1 MASTEIEILDP
12 AATVEKVKRIAAGRA
27 LNRRNFL
34 AAFGMTGV
42 AAGAG
47 LMSGCNATTT
57 SVPVTSASPAETNLL
72 AFALNLEYLEAT
84 FYSFITGGADINLT
98 APANSGVSLVGS
110 GAITGQIA
118 GPVAFTGTNAQQT
131 TDLLNEIYFDEWHHV
146 AFLQSL
152 LGSAVVA
159 RPAINLAAFGA
170 ITATN
175 ALALARLLEDVVV
188 TAYSGAIPSLTTS
201 NATYASQILGVESS
215 HAGAMRL
222 MNIQTGATFIPEG
235 DPLQVIPF
243 DPGTAALAAV
253 GPTNSGG
260 FFPTAGGEGPGM
272 TPGRTTSQV
281 LAIFFGAPNAP
292 AASGALKGG
301 FFPSGVNGT
310 ITAV

>member
-84 FYSFITGGADINLT
+84 FYSFITQGTDLPSNLT
-98 APANSGVSLVGS
+98 AGS
-110 GAITGQIA
+110 GAVTGAPGQLT
-118 GPVAFTGTNAQQT
+118 FTGTNAQQT
-131 TDLLNEIYFDEWHHV
+131 TDLLNEIYFDELNHV
-146 AFLQSL
+146 TFLRNL
-152 LGSAVVA
+152 LGSAAIA

-175 ALALARLLEDVVV
+175 ALSIARLLEDVVV
-188 TAYSGAIPSLTTS
+188 QAYTGAIPSMTTS

-215 HAGAMRL
+215 HAGAIRL
-222 MNIQTGATFIPEG
+222 INIQVGAAYIFVGDGNESIPY
-235 DPLQVIPF
+235 
-243 DPGTAALAAV
+243 DPGTAVLAAA
-253 GPTNSGG
+253 GPTVNGS
-260 FFPTAGGEGPGM
+260 FFPTGAAAEGPGM
-272 TPGRTTSQV
+272 TGARTTSQV
-281 LAIFFGAPNAP
+281 LAVFYGAPGAP

-301 FFPSGVNGT
+301 FFPSGVNGA
-310 ITAV
+310 ITAI

>member
-84 FYSFITGGADINLT
+84 FYSFITQGTDLPSNLT
-98 APANSGVSLVGS
+98 VGS
-110 GAITGQIA
+110 GAVTGAPGQLT
-118 GPVAFTGTNAQQT
+118 FTGTNAQQT
-131 TDLLNEIYFDEWHHV
+131 TDLLNEVYFDELNHV
-146 AFLQSL
+146 TFLRSL
-152 LGSAVVA
+152 LGSAAIA

-175 ALALARLLEDVVV
+175 ALALARLLEDVGV
-188 TAYSGAIPSLTTS
+188 TAYSSVIPKLTTS

-215 HAGAMRL
+215 HAGAIRL
-222 MNIQTGATFIPEG
+222 INIQVGAVYIAAG
-235 DPLQVIPF
+235 DGLDVIPY
-243 DPGTAALAAV
+243 DPGTAALAAA
-253 GPTNSGG
+253 GPFA

-272 TPGRTTSQV
+272 AGARTTSQV
-281 LAIFFGAPNAP
+281 LAVLYGAPGAP
-292 AASGALKGG
+292 SASGALKGG
-301 FFPSGVNGT
+301 FFPSGVNGA

>member
-57 SVPVTSASPAETNLL
+57 SVPVTSASPAETPLL
-72 AFALNLEYLEAT
+72 SFALNLEYLEAT
-84 FYSFITGGADINLT
+84 FYSFITQGTDLPSNLT
-98 APANSGVSLVGS
+98 VGS
-110 GAITGQIA
+110 GAVTGAPGQLT
-118 GPVAFTGTNAQQT
+118 FTGTNAQQT
-131 TDLLNEIYFDEWHHV
+131 TDLLNEIYFDELNHV
-146 AFLQSL
+146 TFLRSL
-152 LGSAVVA
+152 LGSAAIA

-175 ALALARLLEDVVV
+175 ALSIARLLEDVGV
-188 TAYSGAIPSLTTS
+188 TAYSSVISRLTTS

-215 HAGAMRL
+215 HAGAIRL
-222 MNIQTGATFIPEG
+222 MNIQAGATFIPAG
-235 DPLQVIPF
+235 DVYETVPY
-243 DPGTAALAAV
+243 DPGTAALAAA
-253 GPTNSGG
+253 GPTITGG
-260 FFPTAGGEGPGM
+260 FFPTAGGAGLGM
-272 TPGRTTSQV
+272 TPSRTTSQV
-281 LAIFFGAPNAP
+281 LAIFYGAPNAP

-301 FFPSGVNGT
+301 FFPSGVNGA

>member
-42 AAGAG
+42 AAG
-47 LMSGCNATTT
+47 

-84 FYSFITGGADINLT
+84 FYSFITQGTDLPSNLT
-98 APANSGVSLVGS
+98 AGS
-110 GAITGQIA
+110 GAVTGAPGQLT
-118 GPVAFTGTNAQQT
+118 FTGTNAQQT
-131 TDLLNEIYFDEWHHV
+131 TDLLNEIYFDELNHV
-146 AFLQSL
+146 TFLRNL
-152 LGSAVVA
+152 LGSAAIA

-175 ALALARLLEDVVV
+175 ALSIARLLEDVVV
-188 TAYSGAIPSLTTS
+188 QAYTGAIPSMTTS

-215 HAGAMRL
+215 HAGAIRL
-222 MNIQTGATFIPEG
+222 INIQVGAAYIFVGDGNESIPY
-235 DPLQVIPF
+235 
-243 DPGTAALAAV
+243 DPGTAVLAAA
-253 GPTNSGG
+253 GPTVNGS
-260 FFPTAGGEGPGM
+260 FFPTGAAAEGPGM
-272 TPGRTTSQV
+272 TGARTTSQV
-281 LAIFFGAPNAP
+281 LAVFYGAPGAP

-301 FFPSGVNGT
+301 FFPSGVNGA
-310 ITAV
+310 ITAI

>member
-27 LNRRNFL
+27 MNRRNFL

-84 FYSFITGGADINLT
+84 FYSFITQGTDLPSNLTVGGGAVTGAPGLLT
-98 APANSGVSLVGS
+98 
-110 GAITGQIA
+110 
-118 GPVAFTGTNAQQT
+118 FTGTNAQQT
-131 TDLLNEIYFDEWHHV
+131 TDLLNEIYFDELNHV
-146 AFLQSL
+146 TFLRSL
-152 LGSAVVA
+152 LGSAAIA

-170 ITATN
+170 ITATT
-175 ALALARLLEDVVV
+175 ALPLARLLEDVGV
-188 TAYSGAIPSLTTS
+188 TAYSGVIPRLTTS

-215 HAGAMRL
+215 HAGAIRL
-222 MNIQTGATFIPEG
+222 MNIQAGATFIPAG
-235 DPLQVIPF
+235 DENEVIPY
-243 DPGTAALAAV
+243 DPGTAALAAA
-253 GPTNSGG
+253 GPSTAGG
-260 FFPTAGGEGPGM
+260 FFPTDGGAGGG
-272 TPGRTTSQV
+272 TTVARTTSQV
-281 LAIFFGAPNAP
+281 LAVLYGAPNAP

-301 FFPSGVNGT
+301 FFPSGVNGAT
-310 ITAV
+310 TAV